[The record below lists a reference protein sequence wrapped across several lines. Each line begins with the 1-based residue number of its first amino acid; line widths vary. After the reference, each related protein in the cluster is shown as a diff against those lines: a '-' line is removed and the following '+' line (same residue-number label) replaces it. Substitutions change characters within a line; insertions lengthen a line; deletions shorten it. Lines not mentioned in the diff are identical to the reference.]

1 MELTKS
7 KKISIIG
14 HSVAFAVG
22 VVLMVVASFYDLQI
36 SQAIGDQRSF
46 FGQLFAIIAEY
57 PAYFAVP
64 LAGMII
70 FYNYDVFDNKK
81 ARIGIMIAGAVVI
94 WLGWLMFGLNAQK
107 MTELAVVPTEQEHN
121 LLWAIFKAFF
131 YGAFT
136 LGIGYFLP
144 KDSMHRL
151 LKFAVFSLVF
161 VIVALVV
168 MRIMKLIWCRMRY
181 RDMLKEGNFDG
192 FTDWWQ
198 IMIGREK
205 LDPSYKYTS
214 FPSGHSSSI
223 VHLCLLWVLCDILP
237 SLKSRRWVKP
247 TVYAVTIVLIALT
260 MYYRIVNCAHF
271 LSDTV
276 AGVYITYAIFFVI
289 KKIFFAHDK
298 YTFDISN
305 RALSA
310 QGVNI

>member
-7 KKISIIG
+7 NKISIIG
-14 HSVAFAVG
+14 HSIALVVG
-22 VVLMVVASFYDLQI
+22 VALMIIASFYDLKI
-36 SQAIGDQRSF
+36 SQAVGDQRSF
-46 FGQLFAIIAEY
+46 FGQLFAVITEY

-64 LAGMII
+64 IAGVII
-70 FYNYDVFDNKK
+70 FYNYDVLDNKK
-81 ARIGIMIAGAVVI
+81 AKIGIMIAGALVI

-121 LLWAIFKAFF
+121 VLWAIFKAFF

-144 KDSMHRL
+144 RDTMHRL
-151 LKFAVFSLVF
+151 LKWAVFSLVF

-168 MRIMKLIWCRMRY
+168 MRVMKFLWCRMRY

-192 FTDWWQ
+192 FSNWWQ
-198 IMIGREK
+198 VMIGREK

-223 VHLCLLWVLCDILP
+223 THLCLLWVLCDILP
-237 SLKSRRWVKP
+237 SLKSRKWVKP
-247 TVYAVTIVLIALT
+247 TVYAVSIILIGLT
-260 MYYRIVNCAHF
+260 MYSRIVNCAHF

-276 AGVYITYAIFFVI
+276 AGVYITYAIFFVL
-289 KKIFFAHDK
+289 KKVFFAKDK
-298 YTFDISN
+298 YTYAISD
-305 RALSA
+305 RALS
-310 QGVNI
+310 QDEVK